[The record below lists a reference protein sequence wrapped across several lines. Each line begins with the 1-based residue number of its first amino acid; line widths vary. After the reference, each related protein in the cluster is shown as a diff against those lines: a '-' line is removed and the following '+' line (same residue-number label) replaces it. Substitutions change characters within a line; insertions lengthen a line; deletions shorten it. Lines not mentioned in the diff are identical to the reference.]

1 MNRILRILAL
11 SAAVLPLISS
21 TSSAELIN
29 RTLEKSGLT
38 QEDIAMLEGA
48 ASSLYDVETPKPG
61 SSTVWRNEG
70 TGSYGAIRLDTVS
83 EGCVVIRHVMFP
95 RGKDTMRKLT
105 TRRCQNTEGEW
116 VLAP

>member
-1 MNRILRILAL
+1 MKKILRILAL

-21 TSSAELIN
+21 TSSAELIS

-38 QEDIAMLEGA
+38 QEDITMLEVA

-70 TGSYGAIRLDTVS
+70 TGSHGAIRLDSVS

-95 RGKDTMRKLT
+95 RGQDAMRKLT
-105 TRRCQNTEGEW
+105 TRRCQNAEGEW